1 MGKQINE
8 REVVLE
14 ILMEITENGAYSHKI
29 LGDVLSKYQ
38 YLEKRERAFITR
50 VVEGTL
56 EHMIEID
63 YILNQISKTK
73 VKKMKPVI
81 RNLLRSSVYQLKYM
95 DSVPDHAVCSE
106 AVKLAV
112 RKGFSGLRGYV
123 NGVLRNVVRK
133 MDEIEY
139 PKEDVQRLSVKY
151 SVPEWILSLWKK
163 EYGEEITEKMAADFQ
178 KEKPIT
184 IRCCMNRVTPEVL
197 KEKLEA
203 EGAKVEA
210 HPYLPYAF
218 YLSDYDYL
226 EGLESFQEGLFAV
239 QDISSMF
246 VGELADPKAGDHVI
260 DVCAAPGGKAI
271 HLAEKLSGTGYVEA
285 RDLTEYKVAL
295 IEENIERSGLDNI
308 EAVCQDATIND
319 EASYEKADILI
330 ADLPCSGLGI
340 LGKKPDLKSKM
351 TVEMAKGLADLQR
364 QILTVVHNYV
374 KPGGKLLYSTC
385 TINREENEDNT
396 AWFVENFP
404 EFEKIREKQMLPGS
418 DMGDG
423 FYIAEFRKQ

>member
-1 MGKQINE
+1 MTDKKKNAENRRVFMGKQINE

-163 EYGEEITEKMAADFQ
+163 EYGEEITE
-178 KEKPIT
+178 
-184 IRCCMNRVTPEVL
+184 R
-197 KEKLEA
+197 EA
-203 EGAKVEA
+203 
-210 HPYLPYAF
+210 
-218 YLSDYDYL
+218 DYDPLLY
-226 EGLESFQEGLFAV
+226 E
-239 QDISSMF
+239 
-246 VGELADPKAGDHVI
+246 
-260 DVCAAPGGKAI
+260 PGY
-271 HLAEKLSGTGYVEA
+271 TGS
-285 RDLTEYKVAL
+285 
-295 IEENIERSGLDNI
+295 IERKIGSRGS
-308 EAVCQDATIND
+308 E
-319 EASYEKADILI
+319 
-330 ADLPCSGLGI
+330 G
-340 LGKKPDLKSKM
+340 
-351 TVEMAKGLADLQR
+351 R
-364 QILTVVHNYV
+364 
-374 KPGGKLLYSTC
+374 STSVSSLC
-385 TINREENEDNT
+385 
-396 AWFVENFP
+396 V
-404 EFEKIREKQMLPGS
+404 LS
-418 DMGDG
+418 
-423 FYIAEFRKQ
+423 FRL

>member
-8 REVVLE
+8 REIVLE

-197 KEKLEA
+197 KEKKYRDNMDSIILIDDFIGSGETALECLTYLDFLKQEEKKLYVLA
-203 EGAKVEA
+203 LVAQKQGIENIRKEGISVFVNVVREKGITDKFDKEEA
-210 HPYLPYAF
+210 QQKLDEMEKISK
-218 YLSDYDYL
+218 LLQVSKKMLLGYL
-226 EGLESFQEGLFAV
+226 ESESLVAMNKTPNNTFPVYWHEGKGHSHAPFPRKENV
-239 QDISSMF
+239 
-246 VGELADPKAGDHVI
+246 KVI
-260 DVCAAPGGKAI
+260 RM
-271 HLAEKLSGTGYVEA
+271 EKEKNEGT
-285 RDLTEYKVAL
+285 
-295 IEENIERSGLDNI
+295 N
-308 EAVCQDATIND
+308 
-319 EASYEKADILI
+319 
-330 ADLPCSGLGI
+330 
-340 LGKKPDLKSKM
+340 
-351 TVEMAKGLADLQR
+351 
-364 QILTVVHNYV
+364 
-374 KPGGKLLYSTC
+374 
-385 TINREENEDNT
+385 
-396 AWFVENFP
+396 
-404 EFEKIREKQMLPGS
+404 
-418 DMGDG
+418 
-423 FYIAEFRKQ
+423 

>member
-8 REVVLE
+8 REIVLE

-81 RNLLRSSVYQLKYM
+81 RNILRSSVYQLKYM

-203 EGAKVEA
+203 ALADTKLQEYQVTEENGQIEIYAKGVPAHASTPALGINAAGVTFECLEKAGFEDDFVKFYNTHLGTSCDGAGVGLKCEDAYGNLTFCNGIVKTENGVISCSIDIRVPVTLQEADVRKMCEGKLEDENGRIEIEEIGDPLFFPRESPLVEA
-210 HPYLPYAF
+210 LYKAYVDVTGDTEHEPMVIGGGTYAKSLKNIIAF
-218 YLSDYDYL
+218 
-226 EGLESFQEGLFAV
+226 G
-239 QDISSMF
+239 
-246 VGELADPKAGDHVI
+246 P
-260 DVCAAPGGKAI
+260 
-271 HLAEKLSGTGYVEA
+271 EKLDIDYHIHSADEFILVSEM
-285 RDLTEYKVAL
+285 E
-295 IEENIERSGLDNI
+295 
-308 EAVCQDATIND
+308 EAVLIYM
-319 EASYEKADILI
+319 EAIKNL
-330 ADLPCSGLGI
+330 
-340 LGKKPDLKSKM
+340 
-351 TVEMAKGLADLQR
+351 LA
-364 QILTVVHNYV
+364 I
-374 KPGGKLLYSTC
+374 
-385 TINREENEDNT
+385 
-396 AWFVENFP
+396 
-404 EFEKIREKQMLPGS
+404 
-418 DMGDG
+418 
-423 FYIAEFRKQ
+423 

>member
-203 EGAKVEA
+203 ALAETKLQEYKITEENGEISIYAKGVPA
-210 HPYLPYAF
+210 HASTPTLRVNAA
-218 YLSDYDYL
+218 
-226 EGLESFQEGLFAV
+226 GV
-239 QDISSMF
+239 TF
-246 VGELADPKAGDHVI
+246 VCLAKAGFEDDFVKFYNEHI
-260 DVCAAPGGKAI
+260 
-271 HLAEKLSGTGYVEA
+271 GTACDG
-285 RDLTEYKVAL
+285 
-295 IEENIERSGLDNI
+295 
-308 EAVCQDATIND
+308 
-319 EASYEKADILI
+319 
-330 ADLPCSGLGI
+330 SGLG
-340 LGKKPDLKSKM
+340 LKF
-351 TVEMAKGLADLQR
+351 EDEYGE
-364 QILTVVHNYV
+364 LTLCNGIV
-374 KPGGKLLYSTC
+374 
-385 TINREENEDNT
+385 
-396 AWFVENFP
+396 
-404 EFEKIREKQMLPGS
+404 
-418 DMGDG
+418 
-423 FYIAEFRKQ
+423 

>member
-139 PKEDVQRLSVKY
+139 PKEDGSRFS
-151 SVPEWILSLWKK
+151 E
-163 EYGEEITEKMAADFQ
+163 
-178 KEKPIT
+178 
-184 IRCCMNRVTPEVL
+184 R
-197 KEKLEA
+197 EA
-203 EGAKVEA
+203 
-210 HPYLPYAF
+210 
-218 YLSDYDYL
+218 DYDPMLY
-226 EGLESFQEGLFAV
+226 E
-239 QDISSMF
+239 
-246 VGELADPKAGDHVI
+246 
-260 DVCAAPGGKAI
+260 PGY
-271 HLAEKLSGTGYVEA
+271 TGS
-285 RDLTEYKVAL
+285 
-295 IEENIERSGLDNI
+295 IERKTGSRRS
-308 EAVCQDATIND
+308 E
-319 EASYEKADILI
+319 S
-330 ADLPCSGLGI
+330 
-340 LGKKPDLKSKM
+340 
-351 TVEMAKGLADLQR
+351 R
-364 QILTVVHNYV
+364 
-374 KPGGKLLYSTC
+374 STSVSSLC
-385 TINREENEDNT
+385 
-396 AWFVENFP
+396 V
-404 EFEKIREKQMLPGS
+404 LS
-418 DMGDG
+418 
-423 FYIAEFRKQ
+423 FRL

>member
-151 SVPEWILSLWKK
+151 SVPADINYMIAGFWICQ
-163 EYGEEITEKMAADFQ
+163 F
-178 KEKPIT
+178 
-184 IRCCMNRVTPEVL
+184 
-197 KEKLEA
+197 
-203 EGAKVEA
+203 
-210 HPYLPYAF
+210 
-218 YLSDYDYL
+218 SDKHRTDILYCK
-226 EGLESFQEGLFAV
+226 ESF
-239 QDISSMF
+239 
-246 VGELADPKAGDHVI
+246 
-260 DVCAAPGGKAI
+260 
-271 HLAEKLSGTGYVEA
+271 
-285 RDLTEYKVAL
+285 
-295 IEENIERSGLDNI
+295 
-308 EAVCQDATIND
+308 
-319 EASYEKADILI
+319 
-330 ADLPCSGLGI
+330 
-340 LGKKPDLKSKM
+340 LK
-351 TVEMAKGLADLQR
+351 TFQTF
-364 QILTVVHNYV
+364 QI
-374 KPGGKLLYSTC
+374 
-385 TINREENEDNT
+385 I
-396 AWFVENFP
+396 
-404 EFEKIREKQMLPGS
+404 I
-418 DMGDG
+418 
-423 FYIAEFRKQ
+423 I

>member
-8 REVVLE
+8 REIVLE

-203 EGAKVEA
+203 A
-210 HPYLPYAF
+210 
-218 YLSDYDYL
+218 
-226 EGLESFQEGLFAV
+226 
-239 QDISSMF
+239 
-246 VGELADPKAGDHVI
+246 
-260 DVCAAPGGKAI
+260 
-271 HLAEKLSGTGYVEA
+271 LAETKLQ
-285 RDLTEYKVAL
+285 EYKVTEEDGKITIYAKGVSAHASTPAFGVNAAGVIFDCLAKAGFEDDFVEFYNSHIGTACDGSGIGLKCADEFGELTFCNGIVKKEDGVISATIDIRFPVTYSVEDMLKMCEGKLEDENGRIEIHTTTKPLFFPKESPLVEAL
-295 IEENIERSGLDNI
+295 YKAYTDVTGDTENKPMVIGGGTYAKSLKNIIAFGPEKLDI
-308 EAVCQDATIND
+308 DYHIHSADEFILVSEMEEAVLIYM
-319 EASYEKADILI
+319 EAIKNL
-330 ADLPCSGLGI
+330 
-340 LGKKPDLKSKM
+340 
-351 TVEMAKGLADLQR
+351 LA
-364 QILTVVHNYV
+364 I
-374 KPGGKLLYSTC
+374 
-385 TINREENEDNT
+385 
-396 AWFVENFP
+396 
-404 EFEKIREKQMLPGS
+404 
-418 DMGDG
+418 
-423 FYIAEFRKQ
+423 